1 MGDGYLRSA
10 GFLDLV
16 LMAVDFISIYFV
28 PFSGLIIAVVQNLTW
43 LILTPPDSDKIMG
56 GQ

>member
-1 MGDGYLRSA
+1 MGNGYLRSA

-16 LMAVDFISIYFV
+16 LMVVGFISIYFV
-28 PFSGLIIAVVQNLTW
+28 PFSDLIIAVVQNLTW
-43 LILTPPDSDKIMG
+43 LILTPPDSDEIMG